1 MTGANAQQAAVI
13 GREREIAVVSAF
25 LDPMPRGP
33 RALLVEGEA
42 GIGKS
47 TVWFES
53 VRLAEAR
60 GYRVLRA
67 RPAESEAKLSY
78 VALADIVGP
87 AFDAV
92 RAQLPQPQELALAA
106 TLLRVT
112 SSAAADPRTVA
123 TAVVGVLTE
132 LGRGQPVLVA
142 IDDVQWVDLA
152 SRRALEFAVR
162 RLPAPLRLFVT
173 RRSETAAKVPL
184 ELDRALPPHAFQRVV
199 LGSLSLASLHHI
211 VRKRLGTS
219 PTRPMIAR
227 IAEASGGNPFFA
239 IEIARAGAGRAAGPG
254 EHGPLP
260 VPQSMQKLA
269 AERVNAL
276 SGPAREAVLV
286 AASLSRPTA
295 DGVMAALSD
304 DPDGGA
310 ALAEAEEAG
319 VLVTDHGRIRFAH
332 PLLAS
337 AVYASASEVRRRALH
352 RRLSEVVRD
361 PEERARHLSQSLTG
375 ADEPVAMEIE
385 RAAEQAV
392 LRGAFDAAAEL
403 FGAACRLTPAAG
415 RESLARRTL
424 GQASALLRTGDVA
437 DARRLAD
444 GMEMDGLRSALQAER
459 LQLLAE
465 VEWDDGSIALATSY
479 LERALEVAD
488 DDPPLS
494 ARVSARL
501 VLITVPGDPVR
512 ALQHA
517 ERAVRQV
524 DGERDPLVLSSLL
537 IDLCLLDLMLGRSPR
552 TDLMR
557 RGLALEEG
565 AGPSAYP
572 HPVPLIWFQ
581 CTDDVEATRER
592 HAREADWARDHSD
605 ETHAAERLSYLAL
618 VELHA
623 GRSDLAGQLIEQ
635 SCRTIEERLEVS
647 GRFAYPFAWRS
658 LMDAYRGRFD
668 RARETLLPLVAETAQ
683 AQKSWWAAVLLSVL
697 GFVEFAAGDY
707 RAADDALSQMR
718 RLHDQIG
725 IRDGLLDRT
734 EPFHAE
740 LLVELGRLDRAR
752 EALARLEHRG
762 RTFPRTWIDVTLPRT
777 RAIVLA
783 AEGDLRGALE
793 AIESLDLEAGA
804 RLPHELGWTW
814 LIKGRLHRRLR
825 QRRAAADALAQAT
838 AIFERLGAVA
848 WAERARNELG
858 VLGPGRR
865 GPDELTAM
873 ELRVAGLAAAGVT
886 NREIAR
892 AAFISEKTVEAHIAR
907 IYRKLGIHSRAEL
920 GAWMAGNPA
929 SS

>member
-1 MTGANAQQAAVI
+1 
-13 GREREIAVVSAF
+13 
-25 LDPMPRGP
+25 
-33 RALLVEGEA
+33 
-42 GIGKS
+42 
-47 TVWFES
+47 
-53 VRLAEAR
+53 
-60 GYRVLRA
+60 
-67 RPAESEAKLSY
+67 
-78 VALADIVGP
+78 
-87 AFDAV
+87 
-92 RAQLPQPQELALAA
+92 
-106 TLLRVT
+106 LLRVT
-112 SSAAADPRTVA
+112 SSEPADPRTVA

-132 LGRGQPVLVA
+132 LARGQPMLVA
-142 IDDVQWVDLA
+142 IDDAQWVDLA

-162 RLPAPLRLFVT
+162 RLPAQLRLLVT
-173 RRSETAAKVPL
+173 RRSDGAAEVPL
-184 ELDRALPPHAFQRVV
+184 DLDRALSPDAFQRVV

-211 VRKRLGTS
+211 VRERLGTS

-260 VPQSMQKLA
+260 VPQSVQKLA

-276 SGPAREAVLV
+276 SIEAREAVLV

-295 DGVMAALSD
+295 GAVLAALPD
-304 DPDGGA
+304 DSAGGA
-310 ALAEAEEAG
+310 ALAEGENAG
-319 VLVTDHGRIRFAH
+319 VLVTEHGRIRFTH

-337 AVYASASEVRRRALH
+337 AVYASVSEARRQALH
-352 RRLSEVVRD
+352 RRLAEVVSD
-361 PEERARHLSQSLTG
+361 AEERARHLSQSLTD
-375 ADEPVAMEIE
+375 ADESVAIEIE
-385 RAAEQAV
+385 GAAGQAV

-403 FGAACRLTPAAG
+403 FGAACRLTPAAN

-437 DARRLAD
+437 DARRLGD
-444 GMEMDGLRSALQAER
+444 GMDLDGLSPALQAER

-465 VEWDDGSIALATSY
+465 VEWDDGSIPLATSY
-479 LERALEVAD
+479 LERALEVAG

-494 ARVSARL
+494 ARISARL
-501 VLITVPGDPVR
+501 VLITVPGNPAR

-517 ERAVRQV
+517 ERAVGRV
-524 DGERDPLVLSSLL
+524 DGEQHPLVLSSLL
-537 IDLCLLDLMLGRSPR
+537 IDLCLLDLLLGRPPR
-552 TDLMR
+552 TGLMR
-557 RGLALEEG
+557 RGLSLEER

-581 CTDDVEATRER
+581 CTDDVEAARER

-605 ETHAAERLSYLAL
+605 ETHATERLSYLAL
-618 VELHA
+618 AEFHA
-623 GRSDLAGQLIEQ
+623 GHCDLAERLIEQ
-635 SCRTIEERLEVS
+635 SCDTIEERLEVS

-658 LMDAYRGRFD
+658 LMDAYGGRFD

-697 GFVEFAAGDY
+697 GFVEFATGEY

-718 RLHDQIG
+718 QLLDQIG

-740 LLVELGRLDRAR
+740 LLVELGHLDRAR
-752 EALARLEHRG
+752 GALAQLEHRG
-762 RTFPRTWIDVTLPRT
+762 RTFPRPWIDVTLPRT

-793 AIESLDLEAGA
+793 TLESLDLDTGA

-814 LIKGRLHRRLR
+814 LTKGRLHRRAK
-825 QRRAAADALAQAT
+825 QRRAAADAFAQAV
-838 AIFERLGAVA
+838 AIFDRLGAVA
-848 WAERARNELG
+848 WAERSRKELD
-858 VLGPGRR
+858 VVGPRR
-865 GPDELTAM
+865 RAPDELTAT
-873 ELRVAGLAAAGVT
+873 ELRVAELAAAGTT

-892 AAFISEKTVEAHIAR
+892 AVFMSEKTVEAHMSR

-920 GAWMAGNPA
+920 GARMAGNPA
-929 SS
+929 SSQRKP

>member
-1 MTGANAQQAAVI
+1 MI
-13 GREREIAVVSAF
+13 GREQEIAVVSAF
-25 LDPMPRGP
+25 LDSVPRGP
-33 RALLVEGEA
+33 GALLVEGEA

-78 VALADIVGP
+78 AVLADVVGP
-87 AFDAV
+87 SFDEA

-112 SSAAADPRTVA
+112 SSEPADPRTVA

-132 LGRGQPVLVA
+132 LVRKQPVLVA

-162 RLPAPLRLFVT
+162 RLPAQLRLLVT
-173 RRSETAAKVPL
+173 RRGEGTAEVPL
-184 ELDRALPPHAFQRVV
+184 DLDRALSPDAFQRVV

-211 VRKRLGTS
+211 VRERLGFS

-260 VPQSMQKLA
+260 VPQSVQKLA

-276 SGPAREAVLV
+276 SGTAQEAVLV

-295 DGVMAALSD
+295 GTVLAALPD
-304 DPDGGA
+304 DLAGGA
-310 ALAEAEEAG
+310 ALAEAEDAG
-319 VLVTDHGRIRFAH
+319 VLVTEHGRIRFTH

-337 AVYASASEVRRRALH
+337 AVYASVSEARRHALH
-352 RRLSEVVRD
+352 RRLAEVVSD
-361 PEERARHLSQSLTG
+361 AEERARHLSQGLAE
-375 ADEPVAMEIE
+375 ADESVAVEIE
-385 RAAEQAV
+385 GAAGQAV
-392 LRGAFDAAAEL
+392 LRGAFDASAEL
-403 FGAACRLTPAAG
+403 FGAACRLTPAAN

-437 DARRLAD
+437 DARRLGD
-444 GMEMDGLRSALQAER
+444 GMDLDGLSPALQAER

-465 VEWDDGSIALATSY
+465 VEWDDGSIPLATSY
-479 LERALEVAD
+479 LERALEVAGD
-488 DDPPLS
+488 DTPLS
-494 ARVSARL
+494 ARISARL
-501 VLITVPGDPVR
+501 VLITVPGNPVR

-517 ERAVRQV
+517 ERAVGQV

-537 IDLCLLDLMLGRSPR
+537 IDLCLLDLLLGRSPR

-557 RGLALEEG
+557 RGLSLEER

-592 HAREADWARDHSD
+592 YAREADWARDHSD
-605 ETHAAERLSYLAL
+605 EAHATERLSYLAL
-618 VELHA
+618 AEFHA
-623 GRSDLAGQLIEQ
+623 GRCDLARRLIEQ
-635 SCRTIEERLEVS
+635 SCDTIEERLEVS

-668 RARETLLPLVAETAQ
+668 RARETLVPLVAETAQ

-697 GFVEFAAGDY
+697 GFVEFAAGEH

-718 RLHDQIG
+718 QLLDQIG
-725 IRDGLLDRT
+725 IRDSLLDRT

-740 LLVELGRLDRAR
+740 LLVELGHLDRAQG
-752 EALARLEHRG
+752 ALAQLERRG
-762 RTFPRTWIDVTLPRT
+762 RAFPRTWIEVTLPRT

-793 AIESLDLEAGA
+793 ALESLDPGTGA

-814 LIKGRLHRRLR
+814 LTKGRLHRRAK
-825 QRRAAADALAQAT
+825 QRRAAADAFARAA
-838 AIFERLGAVA
+838 AIFERLGAAA
-848 WAERARNELG
+848 WAERARRELD
-858 VLGPGRR
+858 VVGPRR
-865 GPDELTAM
+865 RAPDELTAT
-873 ELRVAGLAAAGVT
+873 ELRVAELAAAGTT

-892 AAFISEKTVEAHIAR
+892 AVFMSEKTVEAHMSR
-907 IYRKLGIHSRAEL
+907 LYRKLGIHSRAEL
-920 GAWMAGNPA
+920 GARMAGNPA
-929 SS
+929 SSQRRT